1 MIAAFFRALGQLTD
15 PPVRRVLWRSIA
27 LSLLLIILL
36 VTGLY
41 ALLAAVQVTGL
52 VWLDTTIDVL
62 GGLGALVGAYFLFPA
77 VVGMVAGF
85 FLDAVADAVE
95 ARHYPGLP
103 PARSLGMGET
113 VLAALRFFAILA
125 IANLAALALVYLI
138 PVLNLIVFYVLNG
151 YLLGREYFELV
162 ALRRMPA
169 AEAAAFRKRHGGRI
183 FMAGAVVALV
193 LSIPIVNLIVPI
205 LGTAFMVHIFQGLV
219 SKFSQH
225 G

>member
-36 VTGLY
+36 VAGLY

-52 VWLDTTIDVL
+52 IWLDTTIDVL
-62 GGLGALVGAYFLFPA
+62 GGLGALAGAYFLFPA

-125 IANLAALALVYLI
+125 VANLAALVLVYLI

-169 AEAAAFRKRHGGRI
+169 AEASAFRKRHGGRI

-193 LSIPIVNLIVPI
+193 LSVPIVNLIVPI

>member
-36 VTGLY
+36 VAGLY

-77 VVGMVAGF
+77 VAGMVAGF

-95 ARHYPGLP
+95 TRHYPGLP

-125 IANLAALALVYLI
+125 VANLAALALVYLI

-169 AEAAAFRKRHGGRI
+169 AEAAAFRKRYGGRI
-183 FMAGAVVALV
+183 FMAGVAMALV
-193 LSIPIVNLIVPI
+193 LSVPIVNLIVPI